1 MSATRP
7 LSGFNIC
14 CTGVE
19 SELRIEIL
27 SKSRKMGATH
37 SLDLTSCVTHM
48 IVSSSDTPKYEYA
61 IMKRPDVIF
70 LTTEFVPQLYER
82 WIAGDDIEI
91 DKSIKE
97 YGERRIFEGLT
108 ISLSNVVEPE
118 RTKYIKAINENGGKY
133 QSTLVSGTKLL
144 VIDRP
149 EGQKYKFAL
158 QRKIKF
164 VHTMWLEACIK
175 RGAHVKFSYFELDVG
190 DDLRRANLEML
201 PRKVAVQMSND
212 SKENKRNFNAQ
223 IMRATSEVRT
233 GRPIS
238 RVQRTR
244 SDSAWN
250 SIMDGVGPDFISGVT
265 DSVQSNDIA
274 PFEVLREDMVDQL
287 EKTSNQPITDD
298 EANSEERLFENMV
311 FFLHGFN
318 EEKVRRSQ
326 PFILQ
331 RGGRIVFSPA
341 EKPTHVI
348 VPYNLDPKLLSKV
361 PESSVLVSNW
371 FLDQSIH
378 YKERRL
384 PPACI
389 YSAYQ
394 GHAFNSEGADDFR
407 DKSISISGFSGMD
420 RTHIE
425 KFIVT
430 LGAKYCDTLQED
442 RDLLVIPG
450 NLYRAI
456 STRNSGTA
464 TARLFSDKMKFA
476 KIWKVPMV
484 PDEWLLDMSQWPR
497 LKSELNKPKMLKRP
511 AEAVGNNGASSARKR
526 ATSEDAKTQK
536 TAGIPTS
543 TKWSL
548 QR

>member
-1 MSATRP
+1 MSTTRP
-7 LSGFNIC
+7 LNGFNIC

-19 SELRIEIL
+19 SELRNEIL

-61 IMKRPDVIF
+61 VMKRPDVVF
-70 LTTEFVPQLYER
+70 LRTEFVPQIYER
-82 WIAGDDIEI
+82 WIAGDDIDI
-91 DKSIKE
+91 AKRIKE

-118 RTKYIKAINENGGKY
+118 RSKYIKAINENGGKY

-158 QRKIKF
+158 QRKIRF
-164 VHTMWLEACIK
+164 VHTMWLDACLK
-175 RGAHVKFSYFELDVG
+175 RGAHVNFSYFELDLS
-190 DDLRRANLEML
+190 DDIRGANLEML
-201 PRKVAVQMSND
+201 PRKAPVQMPND
-212 SKENKRNFNAQ
+212 SKQNEKIFNA
-223 IMRATSEVRT
+223 RVEREASEVRAD
-233 GRPIS
+233 RPIS
-238 RVQRTR
+238 RVKRTL
-244 SDSAWN
+244 SDQAWN
-250 SIMDGVGPDFISGVT
+250 SIMDEVGPDSMSGVL
-265 DSVQSNDIA
+265 DSVQSNDIM
-274 PFEVLREDMVDQL
+274 PLEVVREDVED
-287 EKTSNQPITDD
+287 EKSNQQIIHDD
-298 EANSEERLFENMV
+298 INSEETLFENMI
-311 FFLHGFN
+311 FYLHGFN
-318 EEKVRRSQ
+318 DEKVRRSQ

-331 RGGRIVFSPA
+331 RGGQIVFSPT
-341 EKPTHVI
+341 EDPTHVV

-361 PESSVLVSNW
+361 PESCILVSNW

-394 GHAFNSEGADDFR
+394 GHALHSEGAHDFR
-407 DKSISISGFSGMD
+407 DKKISISGFSGME

-442 RDLLVIPG
+442 RDLLVVPG

-456 STRNSGTA
+456 STTNSSSVTN
-464 TARLFSDKMKFA
+464 RVYSDKMKFA
-476 KIWKVPMV
+476 KIWKVPIV
-484 PDEWLLDMSQWPR
+484 PDEWLLNMNEWSR
-497 LKSELNKPKMLKRP
+497 LKAELNISTALKRP
-511 AEAVGNNGASSARKR
+511 AGGVMASDGSSSVKR
-526 ATSEDAKTQK
+526 RDSSEHAEQS
-536 TAGIPTS
+536 AGIRTS
-543 TKWSL
+543 TKRS
-548 QR
+548 RRT